1 MNETT
6 PDVIVVGGGIIG
18 GSIAWEL
25 AGHGLRVTL
34 VERDRPGAGASSA
47 AAGILIPEADPARP
61 PEIIDLYQRSLRLYG
76 DFMARLL
83 ADTGLPVE
91 YRATGRL
98 VLTLDEAEAATLE
111 QDRQTQRAAGIRAEV
126 WDAAAVRSAEPALTA
141 ATGALFF
148 PDHAL
153 VDNARLT
160 ANVAM
165 AAARRG
171 VTILTGHPA
180 TGLHVRHGRVLGVEL
195 AGERLAADVVVNA
208 AGSWAGLLDARAW
221 LPVAPAK
228 GQMLAFETRPPP
240 VRRIIGS
247 RHGVLVPRADGR
259 LLCGATVEDV
269 GYDATVTAGAIEGLL
284 RGAFAVLPALRN
296 CRLESL
302 WAGLRPR
309 CTADEL
315 PIIGPD
321 HRLRGLYHATGHFK
335 MGIISAPITA
345 QAIAAV
351 VMGRES
357 PLPLDA
363 FAPGRFATGT
373 DG

>member
-1 MNETT
+1 M
-6 PDVIVVGGGIIG
+6 
-18 GSIAWEL
+18 
-25 AGHGLRVTL
+25 
-34 VERDRPGAGASSA
+34 
-47 AAGILIPEADPARP
+47 
-61 PEIIDLYQRSLRLYG
+61 
-76 DFMARLL
+76 
-83 ADTGLPVE
+83 
-91 YRATGRL
+91 
-98 VLTLDEAEAATLE
+98 
-111 QDRQTQRAAGIRAEV
+111 
-126 WDAAAVRSAEPALTA
+126 
-141 ATGALFF
+141 
-148 PDHAL
+148 
-153 VDNARLT
+153 
-160 ANVAM
+160 
-165 AAARRG
+165 
-171 VTILTGHPA
+171 
-180 TGLHVRHGRVLGVEL
+180 LGVEL
-195 AGERLAADVVVNA
+195 AGERLAADVVINA

-221 LPVAPAK
+221 LPVSPAK

-240 VRRIIGS
+240 VQHIIGS

-296 CRLESL
+296 CRLESV

-357 PLPLDA
+357 PLPLA
-363 FAPGRFATGT
+363 PFAPGRFKLTA
-373 DG
+373 DS